1 MSYERFTPDA
11 RYYSSQQQNPLER
24 EARFIAQ
31 QMDSG
36 NAELA
41 GQRLRE
47 DLMRLQRS
55 PEEAKQLV
63 QLVEQFDRKGNGAD
77 LDIRIGRQNG
87 FSVASASIVDYDYYR
102 DSRTG
107 RMQRQVYDRDTIAKI
122 LLDDNSGYTG
132 VSRWNNRRGYDPSSF
147 YHPRN
152 FSNPGQFDPRMFDP
166 RQGFENL
173 QGMAPQFD
181 PRNFDPRRF
190 LENNGRFSPSQSSQ
204 FRPRFENS
212 SFRPNYDPDYSQ
224 EDFEYYDSHN
234 SPQAYTPNGGR
245 IYNPRVAYQ
254 NQQEGYTGYR
264 PDWQYNPE
272 PSAIIRYQN
281 PNGWAQQNY
290 PQQDYEQPQNRNRSR
305 NRQPHS
311 HQHSHDNGPRN
322 HNTRATASG
331 DVHGLDNDAAYA
343 LSRAQQLASQDGVKI
358 QVTSG
363 FRTYAEQS
371 RLYAELKG
379 KSPVARPGTSAH
391 ESGEAIDVKNYAQAK
406 PYLVAA
412 GFVHGDGKGRIAGD
426 PWHFRYMG

>member
-11 RYYSSQQQNPLER
+11 RYYSSQQQNPIER

-77 LDIRIGRQNG
+77 LDIRVGRQNG
-87 FSVASASIVDYDYYR
+87 LSVATASIVDYDYYR
-102 DSRTG
+102 DRRTG
-107 RMQRQVYDRDTIAKI
+107 RMQRQVYDRDTVAKI
-122 LLDDNSGYTG
+122 LLDDNSGFTG
-132 VSRWNNRRGYDPSSF
+132 VSRWNNRQGYEPS
-147 YHPRN
+147 
-152 FSNPGQFDPRMFDP
+152 G
-166 RQGFENL
+166 L
-173 QGMAPQFD
+173 
-181 PRNFDPRRF
+181 
-190 LENNGRFSPSQSSQ
+190 
-204 FRPRFENS
+204 
-212 SFRPNYDPDYSQ
+212 
-224 EDFEYYDSHN
+224 
-234 SPQAYTPNGGR
+234 
-245 IYNPRVAYQ
+245 
-254 NQQEGYTGYR
+254 YR

-281 PNGWAQQNY
+281 PNGWAQQDY
-290 PQQDYEQPQNRNRSR
+290 PQQDYEQPQNRNWRRS
-305 NRQPHS
+305 RQPHS
-311 HQHSHDNGPRN
+311 HQHRNDSGPRN
-322 HNTRATASG
+322 HNTRATVSG
-331 DVHGLDNDAAYA
+331 DVQGLDNDAAYA
-343 LSRAQQLASQDGVKI
+343 LSRAHQLASQDGVKI